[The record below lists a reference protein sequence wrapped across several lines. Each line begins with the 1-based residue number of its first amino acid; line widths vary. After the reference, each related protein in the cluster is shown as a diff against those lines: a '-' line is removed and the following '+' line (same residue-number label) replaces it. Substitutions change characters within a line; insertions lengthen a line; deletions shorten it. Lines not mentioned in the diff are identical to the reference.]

1 MLYSA
6 TQFISFAISGLKH
19 PFPQLPTVLAN
30 WWLPV
35 ESLFGIWPW
44 TKIISLK
51 LLPFPKVVL
60 CLMTG
65 QYVNIKPLPPC
76 LNLRWFW
83 KAIPASELPVGWAEV
98 IVVTAHNSIS
108 PSASPAFLTPPPQML
123 ILLLNKLLEAH
134 LCPKVHFPVSP
145 TFSTH
150 CENLT
155 TYNCTFLGKWILSFQ
170 QLIKYKWS
178 FDLQSICFYL
188 EGQTPG
194 PQIFSKS
201 I

>member
-1 MLYSA
+1 
-6 TQFISFAISGLKH
+6 
-19 PFPQLPTVLAN
+19 
-30 WWLPV
+30 
-35 ESLFGIWPW
+35 
-44 TKIISLK
+44 
-51 LLPFPKVVL
+51 
-60 CLMTG
+60 
-65 QYVNIKPLPPC
+65 
-76 LNLRWFW
+76 
-83 KAIPASELPVGWAEV
+83 
-98 IVVTAHNSIS
+98 
-108 PSASPAFLTPPPQML
+108 ML

-201 I
+201 IFPVTQERPRLHESEHESTLLKSQNLHWLGNSLAAQWLGLVTLTMVAQVQFLVRELRFHKLCSTAPQNKNKTKNTLYCFEVSPSLSQRGRINTGDEGHGAEVED